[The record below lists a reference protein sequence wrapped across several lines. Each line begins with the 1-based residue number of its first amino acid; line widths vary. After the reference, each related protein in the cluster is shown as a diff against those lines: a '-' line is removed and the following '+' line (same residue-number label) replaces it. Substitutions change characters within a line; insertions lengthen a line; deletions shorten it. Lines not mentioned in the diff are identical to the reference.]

1 MPLYLP
7 TDVRIRLSAS
17 SLYDTTTRTV
27 VDKKGET
34 AARQAE
40 VAQARLKDSAFLNEE
55 RVQFPGDTHNFGLN
69 FLNNVPF
76 KQVQVGAD
84 LFRVDLET
92 EGHERRASMRSARMQ
107 AKWEYNDDMDE
118 KEGAHSIPQRPKRAH
133 PAPSSS
139 LSGAMSASPFADHHE
154 DEMVPKALA
163 LHVMLGDQSFL
174 RSYEDGKPQRCMI
187 DVFFNGQLSSSVLVH
202 WKEIHTW
209 HQVFSGIRVGH
220 MAERPWV
227 VLPPGQNANGSL
239 RGLKRS
245 ISVNERWQQIS
256 SALMQEVKARGVNK
270 YGERPPSAD
279 YLHSLA
285 TMQMSKAVER
295 LQKPGGRRFGIVDV
309 MITAGDGKK
318 LNNGMSYLKTPMRI
332 VDERYKRRHEE
343 DKRSSRSPEQSSDRN
358 AEGEADGEFEQE
370 SPFTPALVPPTPWPT
385 TPLLP
390 SPLLPPTLPGS
401 PQLPQMPL
409 PLPSVLVFPPFPTA
423 LPGSSSAN
431 TSMQSGPFSSPV
443 LNPQHF
449 LGASQSYNSSSSA
462 PMFSD
467 PIPVLN
473 ASYPSLPPTR
483 PRQVSFSHA
492 NIASFDPRAPP
503 SDTAAGLG
511 ISERAVLPIPNS
523 PSQISPLAHRA
534 ADSPTPV
541 LFRDNSFNPPPLG
554 PPPPVGFFSAPISV
568 VDRTMTDSTTVDPN
582 LPPLSILL
590 TRFVITG
597 KLGKRIVD
605 HRWQVAQR
613 IAMKN
618 ARSRPKVSLSRSPIR
633 LPTKNRQKS
642 PGSKDY
648 SAATARAGRRSRS
661 RNNHRPTTPPPP
673 SSPTMVDPEMTMS
686 IDKMKRDSIH
696 DGQSIR
702 GPSRPLSRGPT
713 LASIS
718 ESHPLGART
727 RLKDNADLFV
737 DNGSA
742 PIPNI
747 PAIVSYRHEH
757 QILPFLGVQGPKTA
771 SFIFDN
777 PEEFLRQRARS
788 PAKQDTPP
796 VAVTSHP
803 PQLVSSVEA
812 AVAVIST
819 PRNPTSVSRAFN
831 LLESGGLSISS
842 APSSRPRN
850 SAPEFQIV
858 NLLESGSSDL
868 SSAPSS
874 PEVALSQTVISA
886 HLSSVP
892 LEDIPGQP
900 LSAVKPPDMLHTS
913 LAYACETLTEEGRR
927 APSSP
932 SAPSSPKSPEIPLSQ
947 TRRAVTVQA
956 TSEFA
961 FQPAP
966 QVQPRL
972 TAPRTYIS
980 PQKPSTS
987 STSYTSFTSPT
998 RSKSPSKKKRRIT
1011 SSSSRSQPRTKIPA
1025 PSVDTSK
1032 NPPLNQDCVLA
1043 FAVTGTVGM
1052 EGEER
1057 VLRQVKSERQ
1067 GVFDESE
1074 VVCGMRFFVAG

>member
-1 MPLYLP
+1 
-7 TDVRIRLSAS
+7 
-17 SLYDTTTRTV
+17 
-27 VDKKGET
+27 
-34 AARQAE
+34 
-40 VAQARLKDSAFLNEE
+40 
-55 RVQFPGDTHNFGLN
+55 
-69 FLNNVPF
+69 
-76 KQVQVGAD
+76 
-84 LFRVDLET
+84 
-92 EGHERRASMRSARMQ
+92 MRSARMQ
-107 AKWEYNDDMDE
+107 AKWEYDGDVDE
-118 KEGAHSIPQRPKRAH
+118 KEGPHNIPQRPTRAH

-139 LSGAMSASPFADHHE
+139 LSGAMDASPFVDHHE

-174 RSYEDGKPQRCMI
+174 RSYDNDKPQRCMI
-187 DVFFNGQLSSSVLVH
+187 DVFFNGQLSSSVLVN

-227 VLPPGQNANGSL
+227 VLPPGQNANGNL
-239 RGLKRS
+239 RGLKRA

-256 SALMQEVKARGVNK
+256 SALMQEVKARGVNE

-285 TMQMSKAVER
+285 TMQMSEVVER
-295 LQKPGGRRFGIVDV
+295 LQKPGGRRFGVIDV

-332 VDERYKRRHEE
+332 VDERYRRKHGE
-343 DKRSSRSPEQSSDRN
+343 DKTSSRSPERSSN
-358 AEGEADGEFEQE
+358 WNTEGETDEEFEQE
-370 SPFTPALVPPTPWPT
+370 SPFTPWPT
-385 TPLLP
+385 IPLLP
-390 SPLLPPTLPGS
+390 SPLLPPTFSGS

-443 LNPQHF
+443 LNPGRF
-449 LGASQSYNSSSSA
+449 LGESQSYNSSSST
-462 PMFSD
+462 PMLSD
-467 PIPVLN
+467 PIPVLS

-492 NIASFDPRAPP
+492 NVVSFNPRAPP
-503 SDTAAGLG
+503 SDTAVGLG
-511 ISERAVLPIPNS
+511 IPERAVLPIPNS

-534 ADSPTPV
+534 ADSRTPV
-541 LFRDNSFNPPPLG
+541 QFRGNSFNLPPLG

-568 VDRTMTDSTTVDPN
+568 VDRTTADSTTVDPD

-590 TRFVITG
+590 THFVITG
-597 KLGKRIVD
+597 KHGKRIVD
-605 HRWQVAQR
+605 HQWRVAQR
-613 IAMKN
+613 IAMKK
-618 ARSRPKVSLSRSPIR
+618 ARSRPTLSLSRSPVR
-633 LPTKNRQKS
+633 SPTKNRQKS
-642 PGSKDY
+642 PGSGDY
-648 SAATARAGRRSRS
+648 SEGTARAGRRSRS
-661 RNNHRPTTPPPP
+661 NHRSPTPLLP
-673 SSPTMVDPEMTMS
+673 SSPTMVDPDMTMS
-686 IDKMKRDSIH
+686 IDKKKRNSIQ
-696 DGQSIR
+696 DGKLIR

-713 LASIS
+713 LASIP
-718 ESHPLGART
+718 ESHSLGAGT
-727 RLKDNADLFV
+727 RLKDDADIFV

-742 PIPNI
+742 TITNI
-747 PAIVSYRHEH
+747 PAIVSCRHGH
-757 QILPFLGVQGPKTA
+757 QILPFPGVQGPKAA

-777 PEEFLRQRARS
+777 PEELLRQRARS
-788 PAKQDTPP
+788 PTKQDTPP
-796 VAVTSHP
+796 VAVTSYP
-803 PQLVSSVEA
+803 SQLVPSVEA
-812 AVAVIST
+812 AVAATST
-819 PRNPTSVSRAFN
+819 PRNPTFVSRAFN
-831 LLESGGLSISS
+831 PLESGGLSISS
-842 APSSRPRN
+842 APSSRPKN

-858 NLLESGSSDL
+858 NLLDSGSSDL

-874 PEVALSQTVISA
+874 PEIALSHTVISA

-900 LSAVKPPDMLHTS
+900 LSAVKPPDLLHTS
-913 LAYACETLTEEGRR
+913 LASACEALTEEGRR
-927 APSSP
+927 APSPP
-932 SAPSSPKSPEIPLSQ
+932 SASSSSRSPEIPLSQ
-947 TRRAVTVQA
+947 TRRVVTAQT
-956 TSEFA
+956 TSTFA

-972 TAPRTYIS
+972 TTPRTYIS

-987 STSYTSFTSPT
+987 STSYTSPTSFASPT
-998 RSKSPSKKKRRIT
+998 QPKSPPKKKRRIT
-1011 SSSSRSQPRTKIPA
+1011 SSSSRSQPKTKIPA
-1025 PSVDTSK
+1025 TPLDTSK

-1043 FAVTGTVGM
+1043 FAVTGTAGM

-1067 GVFDESE
+1067 GVFYESE